1 MQIDFFLY
9 SVGLVVIG
17 VVLIKVLDKF
27 LDSFL
32 TDLEGRIRNRFKTE
46 FRIDIGDCVHTDYHG
61 LPLQSI
67 ALEITN
73 NSKRTM
79 RIDKITVY
87 DKKGREMS
95 FSSRMQLSP
104 ATEIEIPANY
114 SMPLSLYFDR
124 QPTGETTQVKLKMKI
139 AIRGE
144 KTQSRKF
151 KSIWVSEGE
160 FPTDRIMCFF

>member
-1 MQIDFFLY
+1 M
-9 SVGLVVIG
+9 
-17 VVLIKVLDKF
+17 KVLDKF
-27 LDSFL
+27 FDSFI

-46 FRIDIGDCVHTDYHG
+46 FQIDIGDCVHTDYNG
-61 LPLQSI
+61 LPLHSI
-67 ALEITN
+67 ALKITN

-95 FSSRMQLSP
+95 FSSRMQRSP

-114 SMPLSLYFDR
+114 PMPLNLYFAR
-124 QPTGETTQVKLKMKI
+124 QPTGATTQVKLKMKI
-139 AIRGE
+139 VIRGE

-151 KSIWVSEGE
+151 KSIWVSEGK
-160 FPTDRIMCFF
+160 FPIDSIMPSP

>member
-1 MQIDFFLY
+1 M
-9 SVGLVVIG
+9 
-17 VVLIKVLDKF
+17 KVLDKF
-27 LDSFL
+27 FDSFI
-32 TDLEGRIRNRFKTE
+32 TDLERRIRNRFKTD
-46 FRIDIGDCVHTDYHG
+46 FQIDIGDCVHTDYHG
-61 LPLQSI
+61 LPLLSI

-73 NSKRTM
+73 DSKRTM

-139 AIRGE
+139 VIRGE

-151 KSIWVSEGE
+151 KSIWVSEGK
-160 FPTDRIMCFF
+160 FPTDTIMFFP